1 MVCKRAC
8 CDFHSGMH
16 LEEEVVNQSGK
27 SKHWCEASVCVL
39 ASVPIVT
46 HLFSAVNV
54 VCDVDLSTV
63 SVPDGETVEPQTF
76 SLLPESVPPVLRW
89 SVRQ

>member
-1 MVCKRAC
+1 MGRGSFLDKEVGVVCKRAC

-39 ASVPIVT
+39 ASV
-46 HLFSAVNV
+46 LYRDS
-54 VCDVDLSTV
+54 
-63 SVPDGETVEPQTF
+63 SVLGCECG
-76 SLLPESVPPVLRW
+76 L
-89 SVRQ
+89 